1 MGVIILSILSIYVR
15 QKPDPKGHGMK
26 FGIFLGVQISPE
38 ESLALQIEDS
48 AEQVRAAR
56 DAGFDLICTGQHFL
70 SAPYAQPATLP
81 FLARMAA
88 DAGDMEIATAVILV
102 PLHNPVDIAESVA
115 TMDAICNGRFIFG
128 VGIGYRDEEF
138 AAFGIKSNERVPR
151 LRESL
156 ELMKMLWTEDEVEYN
171 GKYYQLP
178 KVKPSTRPIQ
188 KPHPPIWVA
197 ANNDV
202 AIRRAARWGYPWF
215 INPHATMSTIAR
227 QISAY
232 NAEINR
238 VGQSAPDAMPMFRE
252 MYVAEDRATAFAESR
267 PYLEGKYA
275 AYAAWGQDKALPGE
289 ESFAVPFEDLA
300 RDRFLIGSPDDI
312 VEEIR
317 RYQNDLGAN
326 YIIFRMQWPGLPQEK
341 VLKQLALL
349 REEVIPRIKGP
360 R

>member
-1 MGVIILSILSIYVR
+1 
-15 QKPDPKGHGMK
+15 MK

-38 ESLALQIEDS
+38 ESLAQQIEDS

-88 DAGDMEIATAVILV
+88 DAGDMEIAAAVILV
-102 PLHNPVDIAESVA
+102 PLHNPVDVAESVA

-138 AAFGIKSNERVPR
+138 AAFGIKSKERVPR

-178 KVKPSTRPIQ
+178 KVKPVTRPIQ

-227 QISAY
+227 QISVY

-238 VGQSAPDAMPMFRE
+238 VGQIAPDAMPMFRE
-252 MYVAEDRATAFAESR
+252 MYVAEDRATASR
-267 PYLEGKYA
+267 
-275 AYAAWGQDKALPGE
+275 
-289 ESFAVPFEDLA
+289 
-300 RDRFLIGSPDDI
+300 
-312 VEEIR
+312 
-317 RYQNDLGAN
+317 
-326 YIIFRMQWPGLPQEK
+326 
-341 VLKQLALL
+341 
-349 REEVIPRIKGP
+349 
-360 R
+360 